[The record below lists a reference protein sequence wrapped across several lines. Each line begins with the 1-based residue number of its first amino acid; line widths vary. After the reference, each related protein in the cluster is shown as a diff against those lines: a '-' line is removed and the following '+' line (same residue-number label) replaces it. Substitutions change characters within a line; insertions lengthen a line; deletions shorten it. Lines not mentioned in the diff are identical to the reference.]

1 MYLEADDAH
10 MSTLNSDSKF
20 EWSILSDSGDALGA
34 KVDKPSKSG
43 FVVKAQ
49 PFYLNR
55 IRCSVRIGHLILRMV
70 SIPRQDVEAISVTVN
85 PYSKFCRG
93 VLYGA

>member
-1 MYLEADDAH
+1 MARIRL
-10 MSTLNSDSKF
+10 STLNSDPKF
-20 EWSILSDSGDALGA
+20 GWSILNNGGDAGRA
-34 KVDKPSKSG
+34 KVDKLSKSG

-55 IRCSVRIGHLILRMV
+55 IRRSVRIGHLILRMV
-70 SIPRQDVEAISVTVN
+70 SIPRQDVEAISCTIN
-85 PYSKFCRG
+85 PYAKFCRG